1 MRKRYTIIIFF
12 ILSIIAV
19 SKTIAQP
26 VGWIQRY
33 NGFLDSTDVAKDIA
47 IDNSG
52 DVYVTGYSYTL
63 LGLLTDIV
71 TIKYRGTDGAE
82 LWRAY
87 YRGLLFDEGNKIV
100 VDNAHNVYVTG
111 FSYGLT

>member
-1 MRKRYTIIIFF
+1 MRKRYTIIVFF

-33 NGFLDSTDVAKDIA
+33 NGLLDSTDVAKSIA

-52 DVYVTGYSYTL
+52 NVYVTGYSYNV

-71 TIKYRGTDGAE
+71 TIKYRGTDGFQ
-82 LWRAY
+82 LWR
-87 YRGLLFDEGNKIV
+87 K
-100 VDNAHNVYVTG
+100 T
-111 FSYGLT
+111 